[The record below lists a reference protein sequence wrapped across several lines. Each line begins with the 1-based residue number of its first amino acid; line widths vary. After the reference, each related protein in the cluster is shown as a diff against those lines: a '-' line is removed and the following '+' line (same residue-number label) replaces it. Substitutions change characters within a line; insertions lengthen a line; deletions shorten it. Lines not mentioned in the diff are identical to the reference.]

1 MQETSPEQVAAT
13 KTAMN
18 EYLNAALM
26 GTELLRQILCTL
38 LKGGDLS
45 LTAWHEAFEASHY
58 LVEHIDKAMT
68 LAQEV
73 FDGHAV
79 QVSGSLS
86 KDLFCDEF
94 ECLTW
99 K

>member
-18 EYLNAALM
+18 EYLKAALM

-45 LTAWHEAFEASHY
+45 LTAWHVYAKLKGA
-58 LVEHIDKAMT
+58 LPHIK
-68 LAQEV
+68 
-73 FDGHAV
+73 
-79 QVSGSLS
+79 
-86 KDLFCDEF
+86 
-94 ECLTW
+94 
-99 K
+99 